1 MGSRVSGSL
10 RPVHTAI
17 AISPD
22 GRRVVFAGTLKGAP
36 QLLSRD
42 IDRAEATSMPGTEGG
57 DAPFFSP
64 DGAWVGFWARNT
76 LKKVPAGGGP
86 AATISDVPPGL
97 GWGASWGEDD
107 TIFFARD
114 AGIFKVSASGGAP
127 VAVTTSND
135 ERHLLPH
142 ALPGANAILYTRTTV
157 EEQSGRRWDKA
168 SIVLHPLG
176 GGEQR
181 VLIPGG
187 VDARYVSTG
196 HLVYM
201 KSGTLMAVPFDAG
214 SQQVTGAPI
223 ALIEGVMQSVN
234 TPNTDDE
241 TGAGQFVVS
250 NSGTLLYAT
259 GGISPVLTGKLVW
272 VDRKGAVTPLANAL
286 EGSYSNARISPDGQK
301 IAVAAKGAVGENREL
316 WVYDVARGAPT
327 RLTFEGASAPTWS
340 PDGRRILFNTDTL
353 YTIRADGSGKPEA
366 LAVGGER
373 AVAVF
378 LVGRQCGCL
387 RAENAEWRQWH
398 LGSSDGGRREAAV
411 VPRIALRDLA
421 SRSFARRAAGWR
433 TCRSNLERPKCMCR
447 RIRIPGRRFASRRLR
462 DSIHSGRRVAASS
475 CSDQYRVVRLET
487 STCCLQPS
495 ARSRRF
501 APTRLGCCSSRS
513 SVNTTAL
520 RQSEAG
526 TSALTASGCCMLQRV
541 ASTDKPVTALHIVLN
556 WAQELER
563 LVQPK

>member
-1 MGSRVSGSL
+1 M
-10 RPVHTAI
+10 HTAI

-176 GGEQR
+176 GGEPR

-187 VDARYVSTG
+187 VGARYVSTG

-214 SQQVTGAPI
+214 TQQVTGAPI

-259 GGISPVLTGKLVW
+259 GGISPALTGKLVW

-301 IAVAAKGAVGENREL
+301 IAVAVKGAVGENREL

-366 LAVGGER
+366 LAVGG
-373 AVAVF
+373 
-378 LVGRQCGCL
+378 
-387 RAENAEWRQWH
+387 NAPSP
-398 LGSSDGGRREAAV
+398 SSWSAANAV
-411 VPRIALRDLA
+411 VYVQKTQSGANGIWVLPMEAGAKPRLFLESRFEIWHPDLSPDGRWMA
-421 SRSFARRAAGWR
+421 YVSFESGTPEVYVQTYPDPGEKIRISTAAGFDPLW
-433 TCRSNLERPKCMCR
+433 TK
-447 RIRIPGRRFASRRLR
+447 
-462 DSIHSGRRVAASS
+462 SGRELLFRSISGGAAGNQQVMSSTIRSLAPFRADAPRVLFESKFGEY
-475 CSDQYRVVRLET
+475 D
-487 STCCLQPS
+487 STAPE
-495 ARSRRF
+495 RSWDVSPDGERM
-501 APTRLGCCSSRS
+501 L
-513 SVNTTAL
+513 
-520 RQSEAG
+520 
-526 TSALTASGCCMLQRV
+526 MLQRV

-563 LVQPK
+563 LAQPK